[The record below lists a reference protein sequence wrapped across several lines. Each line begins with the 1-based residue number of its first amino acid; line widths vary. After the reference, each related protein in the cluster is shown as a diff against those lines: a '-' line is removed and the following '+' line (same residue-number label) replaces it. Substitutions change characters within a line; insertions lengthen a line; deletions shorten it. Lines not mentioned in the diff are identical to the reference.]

1 MIGVCG
7 VSDKLRVLSLF
18 SGIGA
23 FEKALTNQGIDYELV
38 GFSEIDK
45 YAIKSYC
52 TIHNENIEKSLGDIT
67 KIDISKLSEDI
78 DLLTHGS
85 PCTSFSL
92 AGKQAGGDEGSGTP
106 SSLLWYSVEIIR
118 QKKPKIVMWE
128 NVPNVLSSKHK
139 HNFERYLSVLED
151 LGYQNTYVV
160 LNGKD
165 FGVAQNRKRLICIS
179 VLNGVNTVSAYSLC
193 SLPEMALH
201 IKFRDSRVIRD
212 ILEDTY
218 PDNTLL
224 TRPVR
229 PYNSN
234 RKSDCICIGQSSN
247 NGSQGGKVYSIDGL
261 FPTICAGTHGYA
273 LGYIQDEKGVYR
285 KITPLEAFRL
295 MGFSDE
301 DFENAKGTG
310 ISETQLYKQAGN
322 SIVVPMLEE
331 VYKVLFKEGR

>member
-52 TIHNENIEKSLGDIT
+52 AIHNESLDKSLGDIT
-67 KIDISKLSEDI
+67 KIDISKLPDDI

-128 NVPNVLSSKHK
+128 NVANVLSQKHK

-179 VLNGVNTVSAYSLC
+179 VLNGVNTVSEYSLC
-193 SLPEMALH
+193 SLPEMGLH
-201 IKFRDSRVIRD
+201 IKFRDSKVIRD

-229 PYNSN
+229 LYNSN

-247 NGSQGGKVYSIDGL
+247 NGSQGGKVYSIDGV

-301 DFENAKGTG
+301 DYEKAKSTG
-310 ISETQLYKQAGN
+310 NSETQLYKQAGN

-331 VYKVLFKEGR
+331 IYKILFKF

>member
-1 MIGVCG
+1 MIGVCD

-52 TIHNENIEKSLGDIT
+52 AIHNESLDKSLGDIT
-67 KIDISKLSEDI
+67 KIDISKLPEDI

-179 VLNGVNTVSAYSLC
+179 VLNGVNTVSEYSLC
-193 SLPEMALH
+193 SLPEMGLH

-301 DFENAKGTG
+301 DYEKAKAVKM
-310 ISETQLYKQAGN
+310 SETQLYKQAGN

-331 VYKVLFKEGR
+331 IYRVLFNLE

>member
-1 MIGVCG
+1 M
-7 VSDKLRVLSLF
+7 VSTKLKVLSLF

-23 FEKALTNQGIDYELV
+23 FEKALSNQNIDYELL

-52 TIHNENIEKSLGDIT
+52 AIHNETIDKWLGDIT
-67 KIDISKLSEDI
+67 KINISTLPDNI

-118 QKKPKIVMWE
+118 QKKPKIVLWE
-128 NVPNVLSSKHK
+128 NVANVLSNKHK
-139 HNFERYLSVLED
+139 HNFERYLSVLEG
-151 LGYQNTYVV
+151 LGYSNGYVV

-165 FGVAQNRKRLICIS
+165 FGVAQNRVRLICVS
-179 VLNGVNTVSAYSLC
+179 VLGDVDLSNLDNIVGRRENKC
-193 SLPEMALH
+193 
-201 IKFRDSRVIRD
+201 IRD

-218 PDNTLL
+218 PNHMLL
-224 TRPVR
+224 TREVR
-229 PYNSN
+229 PLSSTK
-234 RKSDCICIGQSSN
+234 KSACIAIGQSSN
-247 NGSQGGKVYSIDGL
+247 NGSQAGKVYSIDGI

-273 LGYIQDEKGVYR
+273 LGYILDNKGVYR

-295 MGFSDE
+295 MGFSDTDYYKVKE
-301 DFENAKGTG
+301 LG
-310 ISETQLYKQAGN
+310 ISETQIYKQAGN

-331 VYKVLFKEGR
+331 IYKSLFRILGLC

>member
-1 MIGVCG
+1 MCG
-7 VSDKLRVLSLF
+7 VSNKLRILSLF

-52 TIHNENIEKSLGDIT
+52 AIHNENLDKSLGDIT
-67 KIDISKLSEDI
+67 KIDISKLPDNI

-139 HNFERYLSVLED
+139 HNFERYLSTLED
-151 LGYQNTYVV
+151 LGYNSTYII

-179 VLNGVNTVSAYSLC
+179 VFNGINSVSEYSLC
-193 SLPEMALH
+193 SLSEIELH
-201 IKFRDSRVIRD
+201 IKFRDSKVIRD

-224 TRPVR
+224 NRPVR

-301 DFENAKGTG
+301 DYEKAKAVKM
-310 ISETQLYKQAGN
+310 SETQLYKQAGN

>member
-1 MIGVCG
+1 MRNI
-7 VSDKLRVLSLF
+7 KLLSLF

-23 FEKALTNQGIDYELV
+23 FEKALKNQGINYDLV

-45 YAIKSYC
+45 YAVKSYSA
-52 TIHNENIEKSLGDIT
+52 IHNESMDKCLGDIT
-67 KIDISKLSEDI
+67 KIDIDSLPNDI

-85 PCTSFSL
+85 PCTNFSL

-118 QKKPKIVMWE
+118 KKKPKIIMWE
-128 NVPNVLSSKHK
+128 NVANVLSAKHK
-139 HNFERYLSVLED
+139 HNFDKYLSVLED
-151 LGYQNTYVV
+151 LGYCSTYVV

-165 FGVAQNRKRLICIS
+165 FGVAQNRVRLICIS
-179 VLNGVNTVSAYSLC
+179 ILKNSEFDVEVLNDLA
-193 SLPEMALH
+193 EK
-201 IKFRDSRVIRD
+201 IKYREPKIVRD
-212 ILEDTY
+212 ILEDNY
-218 PDNTLL
+218 PDNMLL
-224 TRPVR
+224 TREVR
-229 PYNSN
+229 PLHSN
-234 RKSDCICIGQSSN
+234 RKSNCIAIGQSSN

-273 LGYIQDEKGVYR
+273 LGYIKDDKDVYR

-301 DFENAKGTG
+301 DYNKAKSIGV
-310 ISETQLYKQAGN
+310 SETQLYKQAGN

-331 VYKVLFKEGR
+331 IFNVLFHKMG

>member
-52 TIHNENIEKSLGDIT
+52 AIHNENIEKSLGDIT
-67 KIDISKLSEDI
+67 KIDISKLPEDI

-179 VLNGVNTVSAYSLC
+179 VLNGVNTVSEYSLC
-193 SLPEMALH
+193 SLPEMGLH
-201 IKFRDSRVIRD
+201 IKFRDSKVIRD

-301 DFENAKGTG
+301 DYEKVKSTG
-310 ISETQLYKQAGN
+310 NSETQLYKQAGN

-331 VYKVLFKEGR
+331 IYRVLFHLE